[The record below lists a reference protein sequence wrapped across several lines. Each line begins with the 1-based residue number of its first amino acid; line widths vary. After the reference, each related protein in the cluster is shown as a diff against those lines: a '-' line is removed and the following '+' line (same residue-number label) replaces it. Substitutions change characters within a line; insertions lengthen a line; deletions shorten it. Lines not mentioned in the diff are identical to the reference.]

1 MSVRAL
7 KVAGAALIAAA
18 MFAPTAVGA
27 QQYRDNL
34 RPQYASERDNDRG
47 RDRAGYPRVSD
58 RDPPLGI
65 RRADYR
71 ERRPERCEDDS
82 VGTILGA
89 IAGGLLGNG
98 GDDRHGNRP
107 RRAPGGGR
115 DCS

>member
-18 MFAPTAVGA
+18 MLAPTAVAA
-27 QQYRDNL
+27 QQYRDVS
-34 RPQYASERDNDRG
+34 RPYYVSERDNDRG
-47 RDRAGYPRVSD
+47 RDRAGYPRGFE
-58 RDPPLGI
+58 RDPSPPV
-65 RRADYR
+65 RHADFR
-71 ERRPERCEDDS
+71 ERRPERCDDS
-82 VGTILGA
+82 SAGTILGA

-107 RRAPGGGR
+107 RRAPGGAR

>member
-18 MFAPTAVGA
+18 MLAPTAVGA
-27 QQYRDNL
+27 PQYREAP
-34 RPQYASERDNDRG
+34 RPHFASERDNDRG
-47 RDRAGYPRVSD
+47 RDRAAYPRESD
-58 RDPPLGI
+58 RDPPGVI
-65 RRADYR
+65 RRADFR
-71 ERRPERCEDDS
+71 ERHPERCDDDS

-115 DCS
+115 DCG